1 MDTHTSTHHD
11 AMATSQPADDGR
23 RYTLAG
29 PGGTTTVH
37 GSADLARRV
46 GEANRLGEC
55 VAWQQLDDTADA
67 TTGADEADRWVTSD
81 A

>member
-1 MDTHTSTHHD
+1 MDTQTTKHHD

-29 PGGTTTVH
+29 PHGTSTVH

-46 GEANRLGEC
+46 EEANRLGVC
-55 VAWQQLDDTADA
+55 VAWQQLDDAGNGLAAAGDDTVDGWW
-67 TTGADEADRWVTSD
+67 TR
-81 A
+81 